1 MGDIALTDVNYQ
13 PEWGTKTNKPAQQEE
28 LEKLKKEVYM
38 DGLQVEE
45 EGLSDIIRKKI
56 KQVSVQDALPSKDKM
71 LNEAILV
78 SLNLEAA
85 TNKTLLLA
93 LQREENIYVIL
104 ILRNRESQRK
114 HCRPLLRLRTWLYRQ
129 REKLSRKSM
138 QR

>member
-114 HCRPLLRLRTWLYRQ
+114 HCRPLLRLRT
-129 REKLSRKSM
+129 
-138 QR
+138 

>member
-1 MGDIALTDVNYQ
+1 MGDIALPDVNYQ

-56 KQVSVQDALPSKDKM
+56 KQVSIQDALPSKDKM

-78 SLNLEAA
+78 SLNLQAV
-85 TNKTLLLA
+85 TTKTLLLA
-93 LQREENIYVIL
+93 LRRQENIYVIL

-114 HCRPLLRLRTWLYRQ
+114 HCRPLLRLRT
-129 REKLSRKSM
+129 
-138 QR
+138 